1 MAGRDHIMYKVAE
14 TMLTEE
20 QIQNRVKEM
29 GLEISKDYEGE
40 SLVAVCTLKG
50 AMIFMSDLVREIPLT
65 VTFDTI
71 AASSYGSGTESS
83 GVVTIKKDLDMSIE
97 GKNVLIVEDIIDS
110 GRTLKALKEKL
121 LERNPKSVK
130 IATFLDK
137 PSRRQVEVDVDYIGF
152 TVEDKFIVG
161 YGLDYDE
168 QYRNLP
174 YITCLEEE

>member
-1 MAGRDHIMYKVAE
+1 MYKVAE
-14 TMLTEE
+14 TMFTAE
-20 QIQNRVKEM
+20 QIRARVKEM
-29 GLEISKDYEGE
+29 GQEISKDYAGE
-40 SLVAVCTLKG
+40 DLVAVCTLKG
-50 AMIFMSDLVREIPLT
+50 AMMFMSDLVREIPLN

-71 AASSYGSGTESS
+71 SASSYGSGTESS
-83 GVVTIKKDLDMSIE
+83 GIVTIKKDLDMPIE

-110 GRTLKALKEKL
+110 GRTLQALKEAF

-137 PSRRQVEVDVDYIGF
+137 PSRRQVEVDVDYVGF

-161 YGLDYDE
+161 YGLDYNE